1 MEDKIKSIAIVLN
14 SSDQIETV
22 TFQSVASE
30 INSINLTYSDD
41 TILSK
46 INNATVEWSS
56 NE

>member
-30 INSINLTYSDD
+30 VNSLSVAYSGDN
-41 TILSK
+41 IFQ

>member
-30 INSINLTYSDD
+30 INSINLTYSDNN
-41 TILSK
+41 ILSK

>member
-41 TILSK
+41 NIFQ